1 MIQHGNI
8 YLIGLMG
15 SGKTTIGRMLA
26 RRLGRRFL
34 DSDHEIEQRTGVKV
48 PVIFELEGEA
58 GFRQREAQTIA
69 ELTQEAGIVLATG
82 GGAVV
87 TPANRQALS
96 ESGWVVYLDVPPAVL
111 FERTRHDGNRPLL
124 KVADPLGRLTE
135 LRTQRDPLYR
145 EIADLI
151 VDGGRGNSQLAVT
164 KILKEWE
171 KWYAHST

>member
-1 MIQHGNI
+1 MIQHGNL
-8 YLIGLMG
+8 YLVGLMG

-34 DSDHEIEQRTGVKV
+34 DTDHEIEQRTGVKV

-58 GFRQREAQTIA
+58 GFREREAHTIA

-82 GGAVV
+82 GGAVLN
-87 TPANRQALS
+87 PDNRRVLA
-96 ESGWVVYLDVPPAVL
+96 ETGWVVYLDVPPTIL
-111 FERTRHDGNRPLL
+111 FERTRHDSNRPLL
-124 KVADPLGRLTE
+124 KVEDPLARLTA
-135 LRTQRDPLYR
+135 LREQRDPLYR
-145 EIADLI
+145 EIADCI
-151 VDGGRGNSQLAVT
+151 IDGSRGNSQAAIQ